1 MLQVLRHLFG
11 QKIALPKISLC
22 TQKIEIGKQF
32 AQHKKYFL
40 DSARIWD
47 TESKQLPNL
56 ALKSFSALKRD
67 RPPLLSKNQQT
78 EKRAH
83 LVRNLPNSKLEPLL
97 ASFSKIR
104 GVQVIKEAF

>member
-1 MLQVLRHLFG
+1 M
-11 QKIALPKISLC
+11 
-22 TQKIEIGKQF
+22 
-32 AQHKKYFL
+32 HKTKSVFL

-56 ALKSFSALKRD
+56 ALKSFSALKRV
-67 RPPLLSKNQQT
+67 RPPLIEQKPT
-78 EKRAH
+78 DRKTAH